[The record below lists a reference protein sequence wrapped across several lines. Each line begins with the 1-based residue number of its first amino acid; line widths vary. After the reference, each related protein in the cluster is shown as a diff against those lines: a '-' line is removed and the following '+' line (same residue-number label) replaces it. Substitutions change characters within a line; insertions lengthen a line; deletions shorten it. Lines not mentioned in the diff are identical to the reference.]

1 MAISMENDMLSIIKK
16 AEILIEALP
25 YIQKLSGATVVIK
38 YGGNAMVSS
47 ELKNTVMDD
56 IVLLKC
62 IGLNPIVVHGGGPEI
77 SKTLER
83 LDIKSEFVNGLRVT
97 DEQTMEV
104 AQMVLVGKT
113 NKEIVSM
120 LNLKG
125 AKAIGLCGIDGSLIE
140 CERLTRGLDGG
151 EADLGYVGRIV
162 RINSKVLELISKD
175 EYIPVVAPVGV
186 GRDGHSYNINAD
198 TVAAEIAAALKAE
211 KLILLTDVDGVKLS
225 PEDASAVPV
234 LTAAE
239 VHDLIQRKVISK
251 GMIPKVLG
259 CLDAIEAGV
268 GRTHIIDGRI
278 PHCILLEIFTNRGI
292 GTMIL
297 KERVPYHESEQ
308 I

>member
-1 MAISMENDMLSIIKK
+1 MNDGMQAIIKK

-56 IVLLKC
+56 IILLKC

-77 SKTLER
+77 SRTLER
-83 LDIKSEFVNGLRVT
+83 LGIKSEFVNGLRVT

-120 LNLKG
+120 LNAKG
-125 AKAIGLCGIDGSLIE
+125 AKAIGLCGVDGGLIE
-140 CERLTRGLDGG
+140 CEKLTRGIDGA
-151 EADLGYVGRIV
+151 EADLGYVGRIT
-162 RINSKVLELISKD
+162 RINSKVLELISRD
-175 EYIPVVAPVGV
+175 EYIPVVAPIGA
-186 GRDGHSYNINAD
+186 GSDGHSFNINAD
-198 TVAAEIAAALKAE
+198 TVAAEVAAALKAE
-211 KLILLTDVDGVKLS
+211 KLILLTDVDGVKMS
-225 PEDASAVPV
+225 PDDESAVPV

-239 VHDLIQRKVISK
+239 VHDLIGRNVISK

-259 CLDAIEAGV
+259 CLGAIEAGV

-297 KERVPYHESEQ
+297 KDRIPYHDTEQ